1 MEPKLTMTTQLE
13 NIKKKANFL
22 FVKLYPYLINASA
35 DGRRDMWKTMVVPL
49 FNLVLLMCKFKKSK
63 TEAEKVNTQMLMT
76 FKRYL
81 MIPKNTSSELVC
93 DMIGDYYD
101 EIAARKKHNAA
112 EKWFARREDREPKLL
127 DKVKTTNYLRGIP
140 NTWCEILKQQC
151 RLCYLCKN
159 SNRND
164 QHM

>member
-13 NIKKKANFL
+13 SIKKKANFL

-49 FNLVLLMCKFKKSK
+49 FNPVLLMCKFEKSK
-63 TEAEKVNTQMLMT
+63 TEAEKVNTLMLMT

-112 EKWFARREDREPKLL
+112 EKWFARREDREPELL

-140 NTWCEILKQQC
+140 NTWCEILQTTI
-151 RLCYLCKN
+151 
-159 SNRND
+159 
-164 QHM
+164 